1 MTPICRHAHDDALHL
16 AHTLIMTVSST
27 SNRCRRLL
35 NAAAPLLL
43 LLHGDNIIGD
53 ITNNVLQGAQML
65 DLCMAKFSY
74 GLEVESTGSSFK
86 VSLLAVRRL

>member
-1 MTPICRHAHDDALHL
+1 
-16 AHTLIMTVSST
+16 MTVSST

-53 ITNNVLQGAQML
+53 IANNVLQGAQML

-74 GLEVESTGSSFK
+74 GLESTGSSFK
-86 VSLLAVRRL
+86 ASLLAARRL